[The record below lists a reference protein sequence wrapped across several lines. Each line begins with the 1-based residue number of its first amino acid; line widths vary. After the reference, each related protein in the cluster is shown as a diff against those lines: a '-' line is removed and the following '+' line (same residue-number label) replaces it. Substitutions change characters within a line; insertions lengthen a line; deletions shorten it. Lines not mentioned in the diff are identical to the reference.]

1 MISIINVD
9 KRYVAL
15 TGDFNSKTGTLN
27 DYIEPDDSILDLFDF
42 DTDLYDYMYDFQNL
56 LNHEIP
62 LKRVS
67 KCKGRTNNYG
77 HKLLEVCKRNN
88 LYIANSRIGS
98 DANIGERT
106 CKDATVVDYLIL
118 SSNLFS
124 LITNFEID
132 EFVPLYSDCHCC
144 LHFDL
149 KAILSIA
156 CKDQVTVRE
165 KYFNE
170 KFVRWKRE
178 KKSEYVNRIH
188 EDPKGTLAMIND
200 KLHELSVDISQN
212 QMNDI
217 ISEINF
223 NFTDAA
229 IETFGKIG
237 QRRKWK
243 QDDSKP
249 WFDKNCSKNRKRIHK
264 ARKRYSFL
272 KNAENRRKMRLAS
285 KEYKASLNRALT
297 EYQ

>member
-1 MISIINVD
+1 MSSIINVD
-9 KRYVAL
+9 KRYVAI
-15 TGDFNSKTGTLN
+15 TGDFNSNTGTLN
-27 DYIEPDDSILDLFDF
+27 DYIEIDDPILDLFDI
-42 DTDLYDYMYDFQNL
+42 DTDLYDYMHDFQNL

-77 HKLLEVCKRNN
+77 HKLLEVCKRNT

-98 DANIGERT
+98 DSNIGERT
-106 CKDATVVDYLIL
+106 CKYATVVDYLIL

-124 LITNFEID
+124 LITNFEIN
-132 EFVPLYSDCHCC
+132 EFVPLYSNCHCC

-149 KAILSIA
+149 KTILSNA

-165 KYFNE
+165 EYCND

-188 EDPKGTLAMIND
+188 EDPKNILAMIND

-243 QDDSKP
+243 QYDSKP
-249 WFDKNCSKNRKRIHK
+249 WFDKNCSKNRKKIHK
-264 ARKRYSFL
+264 ARKRYSFFL
-272 KNAENRRKMRLAS
+272 KCRK
-285 KEYKASLNRALT
+285 
-297 EYQ
+297 

>member
-1 MISIINVD
+1 M
-9 KRYVAL
+9 YVAL

-27 DYIEPDDSILDLFDF
+27 DYIEPDPSNLDLFDI
-42 DTDLYDYMYDFQNL
+42 DTNLYDYMYDFQNL
-56 LNHEIP
+56 LKHEIP

-67 KCKGRTNNYG
+67 KCKGRTHDDG

-98 DANIGERT
+98 DANIGEKT

-149 KAILSIA
+149 KAILSNA

-165 KYFNE
+165 EYCND

-178 KKSEYVNRIH
+178 KKNRS
-188 EDPKGTLAMIND
+188 T
-200 KLHELSVDISQN
+200 
-212 QMNDI
+212 
-217 ISEINF
+217 
-223 NFTDAA
+223 
-229 IETFGKIG
+229 
-237 QRRKWK
+237 
-243 QDDSKP
+243 
-249 WFDKNCSKNRKRIHK
+249 
-264 ARKRYSFL
+264 
-272 KNAENRRKMRLAS
+272 
-285 KEYKASLNRALT
+285 
-297 EYQ
+297 